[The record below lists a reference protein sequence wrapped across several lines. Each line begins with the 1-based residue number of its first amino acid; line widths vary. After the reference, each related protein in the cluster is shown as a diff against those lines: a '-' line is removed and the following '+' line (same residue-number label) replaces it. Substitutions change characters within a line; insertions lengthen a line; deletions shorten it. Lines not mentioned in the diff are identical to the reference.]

1 MEELLSNTQTS
12 FDDIRESYEKIC
24 ADIKQAM
31 AEAGRTDEV
40 KLMAVTKTVSPER
53 VNFAVELGVNLLGE
67 NRVQE
72 FLDKRDSY
80 SPAEVHFIGGL
91 QTNKVKYI
99 IDKVS
104 MIHSVDSIRLAQ
116 EISRRA
122 GQHGLVMDILAEVNI
137 GDEATKGGIS
147 VQSVRDFCAEVLE
160 LPNIRLRGLMTIP
173 PPMCS
178 EEIFAQMQRI
188 FLDIQKNPPE
198 GSDGTNFLFDT
209 LSMGMSGD
217 YATAIRYGSTIIRVG
232 SGLFGY
238 RKYKNPES

>member
-12 FDDIRESYEKIC
+12 FDDISESYERIC
-24 ADIKQAM
+24 EDIKKAM

-40 KLMAVTKTVSPER
+40 RLMAVTKTVSPER
-53 VNFAVELGVNLLGE
+53 INHAVSLGVDLLGE

-80 SPAEVHFIGGL
+80 APAEVHFIGGL

-99 IDKVS
+99 IDKVT

-122 GQHGLVMDILAEVNI
+122 GQHGLVMDILVEVNI

-147 VQSVRDFCAEVLE
+147 AQSVRDFCSEVLA

-173 PPMCS
+173 PPGCS
-178 EEIFAQMQRI
+178 EEIFAEMQKI
-188 FLDIQKNPPE
+188 FIDIRDNGAE
-198 GSDGTNFLFDT
+198 NINSTNFLFDT

-217 YATAIRYGSTIIRVG
+217 YTAAIRYGSTIIRVG

-238 RKYKNPES
+238 RKYKNQES

>member
-1 MEELLSNTQTS
+1 MEKLLSNTQTG
-12 FDDIRESYEKIC
+12 FGDIKESYERIC
-24 ADIKQAM
+24 ADIKKAM

-40 KLMAVTKTVSPER
+40 KLMAVTKTVTPER
-53 VNFAVELGVNLLGE
+53 INCAVDLGIDLLGE

-80 SPAEVHFIGGL
+80 KPAEVHFIGGL

-99 IDKVS
+99 IDKVT
-104 MIHSVDSIRLAQ
+104 MIHSVDSIKLAQ

-122 GQHGLVMDILAEVNI
+122 GQHGLVMDILAEINI
-137 GDEATKGGIS
+137 GGEESKGGIS
-147 VQSVRDFCAEVLE
+147 PDSVREFCGQLLE

-173 PPMCS
+173 PPGCS

-188 FLDIQKNPPE
+188 FEDIKAEPPQ
-198 GSDGTNFLFDT
+198 GSGESNFKFDT

-217 YATAIRYGSTIIRVG
+217 YAAAIRYGSTIIRIG

-238 RKYKNPES
+238 RNYIT